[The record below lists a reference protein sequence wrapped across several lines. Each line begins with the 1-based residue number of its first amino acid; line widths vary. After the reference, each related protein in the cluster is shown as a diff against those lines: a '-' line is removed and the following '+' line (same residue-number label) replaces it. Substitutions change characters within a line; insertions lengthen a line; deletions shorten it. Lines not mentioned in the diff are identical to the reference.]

1 MPPSGP
7 MAPDPPAGTTKRPP
21 LPRNVFWL
29 GVVSFLNDFSSE
41 MIFPLLPAFF
51 TVVLGANRTLF
62 GRMEGLVETTASLVK
77 LWSGRYSDR
86 LPRRKPLIVAGYS
99 LASLVRPIIA
109 VSTAPGQVLGLRIV
123 DRIGKGIRGAPRDAL
138 IADSVEPGQRGRAF
152 GFHRAMD
159 HLGAIAGPLT
169 ALCLIPLF
177 QHLGWFAPGA
187 LRPRDYRV
195 LFALAAVPAMV
206 SIVFLVL
213 MVRETARSGD
223 GKAKG
228 GEERPG
234 RSFWLLLAAIT
245 LFTLGNSSDGFLLLR
260 TYDFGLTLQDSYLI
274 WALLHVVKSALSTP
288 AGALSDRIPRRW
300 LIAGGWL
307 VYAGVYLG
315 FGWATAAWQI
325 WVLFLVYGIYFGLV
339 EGTERA
345 LVADLVPAAAR
356 GTAFGWYHA
365 VIGITAYPA
374 SELFGRLWDWRGA
387 STAFG
392 FGAAL
397 ALAATVMLLVFV
409 RGDEGRA
416 LAHNA

>member
-1 MPPSGP
+1 MPRSGR
-7 MAPDPPAGTTKRPP
+7 MAPELTGGTAKRPP

-51 TVVLGANRTLF
+51 TLVLGANRALF

-86 LPRRKPLIVAGYS
+86 LPRRKPLILCGYS
-99 LASLVRPIIA
+99 LASLVRPVIA
-109 VSTAPGQVLGLRIV
+109 VSTAPWQVLGLRIV

-138 IADSVEPGQRGRAF
+138 IADSVELGQRGRAF

-159 HLGAIAGPLT
+159 HLGAIAGPVT

-187 LRPRDYRV
+187 LHPRDYRI
-195 LFALAAVPAMV
+195 LFGLAAVPAMV
-206 SIVFLVL
+206 SIVFLAL
-213 MVRETARSGD
+213 MVRETARHGD
-223 GKAKG
+223 GKARGG
-228 GEERPG
+228 GEKPG
-234 RSFWLLLAAIT
+234 RSFWLLLGAIT

-260 TYDFGLTLQDSYLI
+260 TYDYGLTLRDSYLI

-288 AGALSDRIPRRW
+288 AGALSDRVPRRR

-307 VYAGVYLG
+307 VYALVYLG

-325 WVLFLVYGIYFGLV
+325 WVLFGVYGIYFGLV

-345 LVADLVPAAAR
+345 LVTDLVPAAAR
-356 GTAFGWYHA
+356 GTAFGWYNA
-365 VIGITAYPA
+365 VIGIMAYPA
-374 SELFGRLWDWRGA
+374 SEIFGRLWDWRGA
-387 STAFG
+387 PTAFG

-397 ALAATVMLLVFV
+397 ALVATVLLLLFC
-409 RGDEGRA
+409 RSDGRRPLPA
-416 LAHNA
+416 V